1 MSFFFYLKKMI
12 KILFLFLIPIFMT
25 ILLNRSFSY
34 AISLDDLPNDSGN
47 GAKIIIVCIFFLII
61 YHNEVKKY
69 ILPSKNNIVIK
80 DDIINNDIIVVDKNL
95 LEPELISKEEIDLNN
110 IFVFDWIDIIFKI
123 ISTGIIVYCFGVF
136 VFFFSLCFFAIYD
149 YFYPQDPKILLD
161 KKNKNNKKNF

>member
-1 MSFFFYLKKMI
+1 MSFFFKLKKMI
-12 KILFLFLIPIFMT
+12 KLFFYILIPIFMA

-80 DDIINNDIIVVDKNL
+80 DDIVVVDKNL
-95 LEPELISKEEIDLNN
+95 LDPELISKEEIDLNN

-123 ISTGIIVYCFGVF
+123 TSTGIIVYCFGVF

-149 YFYPQDPKILLD
+149 YFYPQDSKILLD
-161 KKNKNNKKNF
+161 KNNKKKI